1 MPLLFSALMKEVYKS
16 IANVVVQKGVLVPL
30 VTVVVRTVLF
40 KAEKLKDSLQISNLC
55 KSSPLQ

>member
-1 MPLLFSALMKEVYKS
+1 MKEVYKS
-16 IANVVVQKGVLVPL
+16 IANVVVKKGVLVPL
-30 VTVVVRTVLF
+30 VTVAVRTVLF